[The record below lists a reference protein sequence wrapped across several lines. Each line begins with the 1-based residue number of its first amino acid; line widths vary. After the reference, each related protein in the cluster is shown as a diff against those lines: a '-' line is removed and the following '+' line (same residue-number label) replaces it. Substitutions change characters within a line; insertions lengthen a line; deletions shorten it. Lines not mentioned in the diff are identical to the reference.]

1 MLPLITRENDYPM
14 DVQGTLEGIQRYT
27 IHGGPYGRLFFS
39 LPDDPGNVQQ
49 CQLPEEAF
57 DGDLQVGEPILI
69 TMLMRTVM
77 EIRRA
82 PAESNS

>member
-1 MLPLITRENDYPM
+1 MEVRGM
-14 DVQGTLEGIQRYT
+14 LEGLQRYT

-39 LPDDPGNVQQ
+39 LPDDPETVQQ

-57 DGDLQVGEPILI
+57 DLDLQVGEPIVI
-69 TMLMRTVM
+69 MMLMRTVM

-82 PAESNS
+82 PAAS